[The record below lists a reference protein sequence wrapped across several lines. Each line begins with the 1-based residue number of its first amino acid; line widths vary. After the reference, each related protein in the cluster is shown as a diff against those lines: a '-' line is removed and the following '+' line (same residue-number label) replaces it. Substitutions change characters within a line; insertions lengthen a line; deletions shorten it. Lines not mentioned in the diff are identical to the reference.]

1 MADGQLGGRAERLRI
16 TVLGCGASP
25 GVPRI
30 GNDWGAC
37 DPSEPRNRRTR
48 SSILIDAFSSDRP
61 EATRI
66 LVDTGPDLR
75 SQLLD
80 AAVDRLD
87 AVLYTHAHADHTHG
101 IDDLRAFWLST
112 RRLVPVHTDDFTQE
126 RLEEAF
132 GYCFRTPAGGNY
144 PPILGRHRIEAGTP
158 FAIEGQGGR
167 VDILPF
173 RQIHGDID
181 SLGFRIG
188 AFAYSSDVSD
198 FPPESLAALA
208 GLDLWIVDA
217 LRYTPHPSHLSFD
230 ETLAWT
236 ARVRPRRTVLT
247 HMHGDLDYAAMMA
260 RVPPGVVPGHDGLV
274 LELDLSHHEA

>member
-1 MADGQLGGRAERLRI
+1 MADGEYGHGPVERLRI

-37 DPSEPRNRRTR
+37 DPSEPKNRRTR
-48 SSILIDAFSSDRP
+48 SAILIDGFRADRP
-61 EATRI
+61 YPTRI

-75 SQLLD
+75 NQLLD
-80 AAVDRLD
+80 ARVDRLD

-101 IDDLRAFWLST
+101 IDDLRAFWLES
-112 RRLVPVHTDDFTQE
+112 RRLVPVYTDDFTQE

-132 GYCFRTPAGGNY
+132 GYCFRTPAGGSY
-144 PPILGRHRIEAGTP
+144 PPILGRRRIVAGSA
-158 FAIEGQGGR
+158 FAVDGPGGK

-188 AFAYSSDVSD
+188 DFAYSSDVSD
-198 FPPESLAALA
+198 LPPETLSALA

-217 LRYTPHPSHLSFD
+217 LRWRPHPSHFSVD
-230 ETLAWT
+230 ETLAWKDRL
-236 ARVRPRRTVLT
+236 APRRTILT
-247 HMHGDLDYAAMMA
+247 HMHGDLDY
-260 RVPPGVVPGHDGLV
+260 RSLTSQLPGDVAPAYDGLV
-274 LELDLSHHEA
+274 LDISM

>member
-1 MADGQLGGRAERLRI
+1 MADGPGRDGAAERLRI
-16 TVLGCGASP
+16 TILGCGASP

-48 SSILIDAFSSDRP
+48 SSILIDGFRNDAP
-61 EATRI
+61 YPTRV

-75 SQLLD
+75 NQLLD
-80 AAVDRLD
+80 ARVDRLD

-101 IDDLRAFWLST
+101 IDDLRAFWLES
-112 RRLVPVHTDDFTQE
+112 RRLVPVYCDDFTQE

-132 GYCFRTPAGGNY
+132 AYCFRTPPGGNY
-144 PPILGRHRIEAGTP
+144 PPILGRHRIEAGQGFSVSGP
-158 FAIEGQGGR
+158 GGR
-167 VDILPF
+167 IDISPF

-188 AFAYSSDVSD
+188 DFAYSSDVSD
-198 FPPESLAALA
+198 IPPESLAAVA

-217 LRYTPHPSHLSFD
+217 LRYRPHPSHFSLD
-230 ETLAWT
+230 ETLAWRDRL
-236 ARVRPRRTVLT
+236 APRRTVLT
-247 HMHGDLDYAAMMA
+247 HMHGDLDYRTLMERLGAD
-260 RVPPGVVPGHDGLV
+260 VVPAYDGMTVDVTL
-274 LELDLSHHEA
+274 